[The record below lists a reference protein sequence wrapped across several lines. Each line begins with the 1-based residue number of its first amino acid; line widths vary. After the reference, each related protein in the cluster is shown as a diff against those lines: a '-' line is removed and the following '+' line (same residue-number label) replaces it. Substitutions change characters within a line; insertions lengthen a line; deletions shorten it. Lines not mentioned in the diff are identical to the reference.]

1 MEHLA
6 PSVIELTT
14 QKKDTG
20 TDQIKSIKLQV
31 HMNDKMER
39 PNGEVR
45 IEKIQ

>member
-20 TDQIKSIKLQV
+20 TEHIKSIKLQV
-31 HMNDKMER
+31 DMNDKMER
-39 PNGEVR
+39 LNGEVSLYR
-45 IEKIQ
+45 P